1 MQTNELDGERN
12 LKPLL
17 APKYTHQNFE
27 ALFTKNVGASTVHC
41 EFIAPDKDLYNYSG
55 RILIDNVQTKE
66 NVRIDIDIRQFLHR
80 SAVLKNSD
88 QVMALVV

>member
-1 MQTNELDGERN
+1 VQTNELDGERN

-27 ALFTKNVGASTVHC
+27 ALFTKNEGASTVDC

-55 RILIDNVQTKE
+55 TILISNV
-66 NVRIDIDIRQFLHR
+66 
-80 SAVLKNSD
+80 
-88 QVMALVV
+88 